1 MCTILYIHA
10 CRPSPTLTRD
20 SDVIKT
26 DAIDDPS
33 ASLRH
38 RSITPALFPP
48 LSPTD
53 GFFFP
58 ASALT
63 SPPLSRSIFLSQH
76 PSIYLP
82 LNDSTLSFI
91 SPPSTVNI
99 LSPVLSVSSRYLH
112 ASPCFVCYIIIVI
125 IIRRVTVRVSTKR
138 RLRVCRKCSSQPSA
152 FFYLF
157 FSRSKRKTP
166 ANYYTP
172 PRCLGPSLVI
182 PPSYIKK
189 K

>member
-1 MCTILYIHA
+1 M
-10 CRPSPTLTRD
+10 
-20 SDVIKT
+20 
-26 DAIDDPS
+26 
-33 ASLRH
+33 
-38 RSITPALFPP
+38 
-48 LSPTD
+48 
-53 GFFFP
+53 
-58 ASALT
+58 
-63 SPPLSRSIFLSQH
+63 
-76 PSIYLP
+76 
-82 LNDSTLSFI
+82 
-91 SPPSTVNI
+91 NI

-112 ASPCFVCYIIIVI
+112 ASPYFVCYIIIVI
-125 IIRRVTVRVSTKR
+125 IIRRVTVRVSTER

-189 K
+189 NKNKKRINENVPHQTTYFIVTDLFECGEMSNATILQKYSSAEKIFLPASKRFRAWGFFFPRIYNLKNNTTV